1 MKWVY
6 PNSVFFDSKKW
17 LIGMIND
24 LVSQEKF
31 VPDSMN
37 KPPRYSLLRPRV
49 NLFETHSSVNCSDQK
64 TQKQRNWK
72 MNRYD
77 NFETFTLPVNTYDKI
92 GTIIFHQGSPDKKS
106 PIEPKPYPE
115 KTSSLL
121 NPNGGLFILHKLWII
136 ILRQIHENL

>member
-1 MKWVY
+1 M
-6 PNSVFFDSKKW
+6 S
-17 LIGMIND
+17 ND

-49 NLFETHSSVNCSDQK
+49 NLFEAHSSVNCSDQK

-92 GTIIFHQGSPDKKS
+92 GTYIFRQGTPD
-106 PIEPKPYPE
+106 
-115 KTSSLL
+115 
-121 NPNGGLFILHKLWII
+121 
-136 ILRQIHENL
+136 